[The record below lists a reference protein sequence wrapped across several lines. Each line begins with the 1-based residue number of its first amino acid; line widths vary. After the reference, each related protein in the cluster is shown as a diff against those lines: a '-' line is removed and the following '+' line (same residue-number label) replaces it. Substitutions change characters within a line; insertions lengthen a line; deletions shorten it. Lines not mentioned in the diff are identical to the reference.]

1 MSIEL
6 SPTKFEIRD
15 DADDGL
21 VMDHAT
27 KLIPIVQK
35 VELTNIDV
43 AFPDVSKSTD
53 VIMSTGTTGG
63 TPNRG
68 WRAYAWGLQIDA
80 GIQQGSINLVAI
92 TPGLVPNFILG
103 NIRCARTV
111 DPREDVFGPF
121 VKSIL
126 ENTWLTMRSGAR
138 LEFNA
143 WMRRIVWFDISGGY
157 LRLNW
162 KQSTGAYDPNQLDP
176 NWAWSHPDRYI
187 RLSVPPAYQIGGY
200 YYENPGGVLDP
211 PINFPPNPLGVP
223 DWSAGPKG
231 AFSFAS
237 TWRFTNIN
245 LWLGQL

>member
-1 MSIEL
+1 VSIEL

-53 VIMSTGTTGG
+53 TIMNTGTTGG
-63 TPNRG
+63 SPNRG

-80 GIQQGSINLVAI
+80 GIQQGSINLAAI
-92 TPGLVPNFILG
+92 TAGLSPNFILG

-111 DPREDVFGPF
+111 NPREDVFGPF

-143 WMRRIVWFDISGGY
+143 WTRRIVWFDIAGGFV
-157 LRLNW
+157 RLNW
-162 KQSTGAYDPNQLDP
+162 KQSTGLYDPNELDP
-176 NWAWSHPDRYI
+176 NIVFFPDLYTTLR
-187 RLSVPPAYQIGGY
+187 RPPAYQIAGY
-200 YYENPGGVLDP
+200 YYTNPGGVTDP
-211 PINFPPNPLGVP
+211 PINFPPRELAAPH
-223 DWSAGPKG
+223 WSAGPLG